1 MVSPDNDPVNLRL
14 FHPDGT
20 GVSSPLGNEAVPR
33 AYNTVGTDKQG
44 QFIHNTIGDP
54 AGDPD
59 GDPVVPAIR
68 EDVREH
74 DVYVDITPA
83 EEA

>member
-1 MVSPDNDPVNLRL
+1 MPAPDNDPSNLNL
-14 FHPDGT
+14 FHPDPT
-20 GVSSPLGNEAVPR
+20 GVSSPLNNEAVSR

-44 QFIHNTIGDP
+44 QFIHNTVGDP

-68 EDVREH
+68 ETVQEN
-74 DVYVDITPA
+74 DVYIDITPD
-83 EEA
+83 E